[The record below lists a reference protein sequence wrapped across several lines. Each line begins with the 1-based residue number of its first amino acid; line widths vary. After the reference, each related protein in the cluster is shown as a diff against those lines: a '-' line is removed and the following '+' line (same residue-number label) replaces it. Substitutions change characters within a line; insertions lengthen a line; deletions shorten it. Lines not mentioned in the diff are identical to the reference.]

1 MIIFPSTFFPAQS
14 LLKFLLA
21 DTFLCKAIYF
31 SFLSAAVIET
41 IFAIAISRGISAPLI
56 QYTLCHT

>member
-1 MIIFPSTFFPAQS
+1 MIIFPSAFFPAQR

-31 SFLSAAVIET
+31 AFLSAAVIET